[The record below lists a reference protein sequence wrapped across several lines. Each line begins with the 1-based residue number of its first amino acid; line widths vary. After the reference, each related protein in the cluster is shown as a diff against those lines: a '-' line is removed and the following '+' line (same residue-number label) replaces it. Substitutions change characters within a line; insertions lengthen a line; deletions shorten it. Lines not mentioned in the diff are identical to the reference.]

1 MRAVVVEEYGDP
13 EVLRVGE
20 VPEPTPSAGQVRVRV
35 RAAAVNPVDLATRS
49 GALASWVP
57 AGASRPLVLGWDVAG
72 TLDAV
77 GAGVTGWSVGDEV
90 VGMSDWFDAGVG
102 TQAEAVVLGADVLAA
117 APRGVAPEVAAT
129 LPLNAQTAD
138 QALDLLDL
146 PAGATV
152 LVTGAAGGVGGFAVS
167 LAAARGLEVVA
178 VAGAADAD
186 LVTARGAAVH
196 LPWSE
201 DLTGALRRLRPAG
214 VDGVLDAAVV
224 GPSLVGAVRD
234 AGAFVSVLDPA
245 TPAGERGVRTA
256 KVSVRGDGERLA
268 RLARALEEGRLHTSV
283 AEVLPFGGA
292 AAAHARLAEGGVRGR
307 LVLTP

>member
-1 MRAVVVEEYGDP
+1 MRAVVVEEYGEP

-20 VPEPTPSAGQVRVRV
+20 VPEPVPAAGQVRVRV

-49 GALASWVP
+49 GALRSWVP

-72 TLDAV
+72 TVDAV
-77 GAGVTGWSVGDEV
+77 GAGVAGWSVGDEV

-102 TQAEAVVLGADVLAA
+102 TQAEAVVLGAGVLAA

-138 QALDLLDL
+138 QALDLLGL

-167 LAAARGLEVVA
+167 LVAARGLEEVA

-186 LVTARGAAVH
+186 LVVARGAAVH
-196 LPWSE
+196 LPRSE
-201 DLTGALRRLRPAG
+201 DLTAAVRRLRPAG

-245 TPAGERGVRTA
+245 TPSAERGVRTA
-256 KVSVRGDGERLA
+256 KVSVRGDGALLA
-268 RLARALEEGRLHTSV
+268 RRGRALEGGRLHTSV
-283 AEVLPFGGA
+283 AEVLPFGEA
-292 AAAHARLAEGGVRGR
+292 AAAHARLAKSGVRGR